1 MEDIIPF
8 HQFWEAPDLDA
19 MGRQELKAYL
29 AQVRDELARLD
40 EEEPQDMDSEEYEV
54 WGDKHEELE
63 DLADE
68 IWDRLDG
75 E

>member
-1 MEDIIPF
+1 MGGIIPF
-8 HQFWEAPDLDA
+8 DQFWEEPDLDA
-19 MGRQELKAYL
+19 MGREELKAYL

>member
-1 MEDIIPF
+1 MGDIIPF
-8 HQFWEAPDLDA
+8 NQFWEEPDLDA
-19 MGRQELKAYL
+19 MGREELKAYL
-29 AQVRDELARLD
+29 AQVWDELARLD
-40 EEEPQDMDSEEYEV
+40 EKEPQDMDSEEYEV

>member
-1 MEDIIPF
+1 MGDIIPF
-8 HQFWEAPDLDA
+8 DQFWEEPDLDA
-19 MGRQELKAYL
+19 MGREELKAYL

-68 IWDRLDG
+68 IWDRLDR